1 MAYKQVKD
9 ILQRASDFHGML
21 KDFYNKI
28 NDITQKESVKLLV
41 DYMARHEKYLQDI
54 TSQISAEQEKQIT
67 EEWFK
72 YESEYATC
80 NCFDQLKI
88 DKNSGVDDV
97 IDVGLTL
104 NQCLINLFH
113 HAVVVAPTQEIKALF
128 SSLEIEEIA
137 EKKKLARMRG
147 M

>member
-9 ILQRASDFHGML
+9 ILQRAVEFHGML
-21 KDFYNKI
+21 IDFYERI
-28 NDITQKESVKLLV
+28 NDATQKESVKLLV
-41 DYMARHEKYLQDI
+41 DYMARHEKQLQEI
-54 TSQISAEQEKQIT
+54 TSRISAEQEKKIT

-72 YESEYATC
+72 CESEFATR
-80 NCFDQLKI
+80 NCFDILRIEK
-88 DKNSGVDDV
+88 DSGVDDV
-97 IDVGLTL
+97 IDAGLQL

-113 HAVVVAPTQEIKALF
+113 HMAEIAPTQEIKTLF
-128 SSLEIEEIA
+128 SSLETGEIA

>member
-1 MAYKQVKD
+1 MPFKQVKD
-9 ILQRASDFHGML
+9 ILQRAIDFHGML
-21 KDFYNKI
+21 TDFYKKI
-28 NDITQKESVKLLV
+28 NNITQKDSVKLLV
-41 DYMARHEKYLQDI
+41 DYMARHEKYLQEI
-54 TSQISAEQEKQIT
+54 ISHISAEQEKQIA

-72 YESEYATC
+72 YESEFATRD
-80 NCFDQLKI
+80 CFCELKI
-88 DKNSGVDDV
+88 DKDSGVDDV
-97 IDVGLTL
+97 IDAGLEL

-113 HAVVVAPTQEIKALF
+113 HVAGVALTQEIKTLF